1 MVVVKPFWRMIDDQF
16 WWTETGAAAHRGEIP
31 GLAGPGGMNTAKT
44 A

>member
-1 MVVVKPFWRMIDDQF
+1 MVVVKPFWRMMDDQF
-16 WWTETGAAAHRGEIP
+16 WWTEAPRIAVKSA